1 MQKKSYSK
9 VNEYICERISNGEL
23 KLGDKLP
30 PEREFAKILDIS
42 RNSIREGIRVLEN
55 MGVVSSQQGAG
66 NFISADFEETIADIM
81 SFMFILKG
89 MKEKQITEFR
99 YAIEWEAVNL
109 ITGKISE
116 DNKENLLYYL
126 EKLEQAENEKEA
138 VIFDKKIHYLLIELT
153 NNDYMKTSYRALTK
167 IMNIYI
173 PRLRGKII
181 LGMKGDKALSGA
193 HRMIVEGIIEGNL
206 KKSIEGLN
214 HHFEY
219 IIKYQSN

>member
-9 VNEYICERISNGEL
+9 VNEYICKRISNGEL